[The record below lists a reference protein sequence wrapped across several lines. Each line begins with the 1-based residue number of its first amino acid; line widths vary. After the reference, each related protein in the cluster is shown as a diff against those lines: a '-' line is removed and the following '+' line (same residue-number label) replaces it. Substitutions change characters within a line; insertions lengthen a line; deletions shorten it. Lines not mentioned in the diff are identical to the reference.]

1 MSVIRWSKFAAKT
14 IEELA
19 RVKEGEN
26 LLILADINTNMYIAE
41 ACLAAG
47 LEKTS
52 NAQLLIIRNILDN
65 ETGELNPVIHNAVV
79 NSDIVIGL
87 FKGSKFFSTNT
98 RKEAVKR
105 GTRIISTQPEGIEEY
120 IIQAVV
126 EVDFPKMRKNAKLMA
141 DLWKKSKK
149 CRITSSIGTDISF
162 EFQGRP
168 IHVGDGAAKESGEVQ
183 FFPGVQVLVAPIE
196 ETINGTIVVDGVI
209 VPGGLVSSPVTIK
222 MEKGVIVNIEGKAD
236 ANSWKSWLSSL
247 NDPTIYRLSHFN
259 VGLNPKAKMNNN
271 ETEAERAIGAVTF
284 GFGHQPEFL
293 KGNVTTG
300 KYHTEVIL
308 ASPTIYIDDKIVLTD
323 NKLNEKLGFIN
334 ALI

>member
-1 MSVIRWSKFAAKT
+1 MSIIKWSKFAEKT
-14 IEELA
+14 IKELA

-26 LLILADINTNMYIAE
+26 LLILADINTNMDIAE

-47 LEKTS
+47 FEKTS
-52 NAQLLIIRNILDN
+52 NAQLLIIRKILDN
-65 ETGELNPVIHNAVV
+65 EKGGLNPVIHNAVV

-105 GTRIISTQPEGIEEY
+105 GTRIISTQPGGIEEY

-126 EVDFPKMRKNAKLMA
+126 EVDFQKMRKNAELMA
-141 DLWKKSKK
+141 DLWEKSKN
-149 CRITSSIGTDISF
+149 CHITSSIGTDVSF
-162 EFQGRP
+162 NLQERP
-168 IHVGDGAAKESGEVQ
+168 IHIGDGAAKEPGEVQ

-196 ETINGTIVVDGVI
+196 ETINGKIVVDGVI

-222 MEKGVIVNIEGKAD
+222 IERGVIVNIEGKAD
-236 ANSWKSWLSSL
+236 ANSWKSWLNSL
-247 NDPTIYRLSHFN
+247 NDPTIYYLSHFN

-271 ETEAERAIGAVTF
+271 ETESERAIGAVTF

-293 KGNVTTG
+293 KGNITTG
-300 KYHTEVIL
+300 KYHTEVVL
-308 ASPTIYIDDKIVLTD
+308 ASPTIYIDDKVVSKN
-323 NKLNEKLGFIN
+323 NKLNEELGFIKM
-334 ALI
+334 L

>member
-1 MSVIRWSKFAAKT
+1 MSVIKWSKFAEKT
-14 IEELA
+14 IKELA

-26 LLILADINTNMYIAE
+26 LLILADINTNTDIAE

-79 NSDIVIGL
+79 NSDIIVGL

-105 GTRIISTQPEGIEEY
+105 GTRIISTQPGGIEEY

-126 EVDFPKMRKNAKLMA
+126 EADFQKMRNNAELIA

-149 CRITSSIGTDISF
+149 CHITSSVGTDISF

-168 IHVGDGAAKESGEVQ
+168 IHIGDGAAKEPGEVQ

-196 ETINGTIVVDGVI
+196 ETINGKIVVDGVI

-222 MEKGVIVNIEGKAD
+222 MERGVIVNIEGKAD

-247 NDPTIYRLSHFN
+247 NDPTIYNLSHFN

-293 KGNVTTG
+293 KGNVTKG
-300 KYHTEVIL
+300 KHHTEVVL
-308 ASPTIYIDDKIVLTD
+308 ASPTICIDDKVVSKD
-323 NKLNEKLGFIN
+323 NKLNEELGFIKM
-334 ALI
+334 L

>member
-1 MSVIRWSKFAAKT
+1 MSIIKWSKFAEKT
-14 IEELA
+14 VTELA

-26 LLILADINTNMYIAE
+26 LLILADINTNMDIAE

-47 LEKTS
+47 FEKTS
-52 NAQLLIIRNILDN
+52 NAQLLIIRKILDN
-65 ETGELNPVIHNAVV
+65 EKGGLNPVIHNAVV
-79 NSDIVIGL
+79 NSDVVIGL

-105 GTRIISTQPEGIEEY
+105 GTRIISTQPGGIEEY

-126 EVDFPKMRKNAKLMA
+126 EVDFQKMRKNAELMA
-141 DLWKKSKK
+141 DLWEKSKN
-149 CRITSSIGTDISF
+149 CHITSSIGTDVSF
-162 EFQGRP
+162 NLQERP
-168 IHVGDGAAKESGEVQ
+168 IHIGDGAAKEPGEVQ

-196 ETINGTIVVDGVI
+196 ETINGKIVVDGVI

-222 MEKGVIVNIEGKAD
+222 IERGVIVNIEGKSD

-247 NDPTIYRLSHFN
+247 NDPTIYYLSHFN

-271 ETEAERAIGAVTF
+271 ETESERAIGAVTF

-293 KGNVTTG
+293 KGNITTG
-300 KYHTEVIL
+300 KYHTEVVL
-308 ASPTIYIDDKIVLTD
+308 ASPTIYIDDKVVSKN
-323 NKLNEKLGFIN
+323 NKLNEELGFIKM
-334 ALI
+334 L